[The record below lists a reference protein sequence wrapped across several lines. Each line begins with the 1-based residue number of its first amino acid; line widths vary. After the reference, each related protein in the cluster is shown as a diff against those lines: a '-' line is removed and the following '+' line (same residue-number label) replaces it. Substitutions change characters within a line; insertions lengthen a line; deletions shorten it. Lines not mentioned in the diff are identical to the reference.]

1 MQSTIFIALL
11 VFIDQLTKL
20 LVKFNLSIYQKVD
33 ILGSFLR
40 FTYVENQGIAF
51 GIDTSR
57 FHIFVI
63 FLTVLAIIALLYY
76 KKKLS
81 LEYEKTPLILIIGG
95 AIGNAIDRIL
105 VLVPSFNYF
114 GVIDFIDIGFGYYR
128 WFIFNLA
135 DTFITIGVILYFILQ
150 YKFNKEYNATSRNI

>member
-11 VFIDQLTKL
+11 VFLDQLSKI
-20 LVKFNLSIYQKVD
+20 LVKLNLTKYQRVD
-33 ILGSFLR
+33 ILGDFLR

-51 GIDTSR
+51 GIDTSQ
-57 FHIFVI
+57 FHLLIILLTLSAIFI
-63 FLTVLAIIALLYY
+63 LIYY
-76 KKKLS
+76 KQSSSIK
-81 LEYEKTPLILIIGG
+81 YEKNPLILIIGG
-95 AIGNAIDRIL
+95 AIGNAIDRIC
-105 VLVPSFNYF
+105 VLIPSFNYF

-135 DTFITIGVILYFILQ
+135 DTFITIGVILYFILH

>member
-1 MQSTIFIALL
+1 MQSTILIALL
-11 VFIDQLTKL
+11 VFADQLSKI
-20 LVKFNLSIYQKVD
+20 LVKFNLTKYQRVD
-33 ILGSFLR
+33 ILGDFLR

-57 FHIFVI
+57 FHILIVL
-63 FLTVLAIIALLYY
+63 LTLFAIIALFYY
-76 KKKLS
+76 KINSS
-81 LEYEKTPLILIIGG
+81 LKYEKIPLILIIGG

-105 VLVPSFNYF
+105 VLIPSFNYF
-114 GVIDFIDIGFGYYR
+114 GVIDFIDMGIGNYR

-135 DTFITIGVILYFILQ
+135 DTFITIGVILYFILH

>member
-1 MQSTIFIALL
+1 MQSTILIAFL
-11 VFIDQLTKL
+11 VLADQLSKI
-20 LVKFNLSIYQKVD
+20 LVKFNLIKYQRVD
-33 ILGSFLR
+33 IIGDFLR

-57 FHIFVI
+57 FHVLIILLTLSAIF
-63 FLTVLAIIALLYY
+63 ALFYY
-76 KKKLS
+76 KQNSS
-81 LEYEKTPLILIIGG
+81 LEYEKNPLILIIGG

-105 VLVPSFNYF
+105 VLIPSFNYF

-135 DTFITIGVILYFILQ
+135 DTFITIGVILYFILH